1 MLCARIPVVVLAGG
15 QSMRFGG
22 RYKALARLCGKSLI
36 AHVVDNLSELASRLV
51 VVVHS
56 EEQARALLPVLAG
69 RELELVV
76 DALEGAS
83 PLVGLYTAASVVGAG
98 PFAVAPVDTPF
109 IRAEAY
115 GRMLK
120 RLGGHV
126 AVVPE
131 WPNGYIEPLLAVYRA
146 EQLREHAGRLLREGF
161 ASVTE
166 LVRSLDA
173 VRVPVGEV
181 FSDPKLETFNVN
193 TEEDLLL
200 AERLCARL
208 REG

>member
-1 MLCARIPVVVLAGG
+1 MLCTRIPVVVLAGG
-15 QSMRFGG
+15 QSRRFGG
-22 RYKALARLCGKSLI
+22 RYKALAQLCGKALI
-36 AHVVDNLSELASRLV
+36 AHVIDNLSALASRLV

-56 EEQARALLPVLAG
+56 EEQARALLSVLAG
-69 RELELVV
+69 RELELMV
-76 DALEGAS
+76 DALEEAS
-83 PLVGLYTAASVVGAG
+83 PLVGLHTAASAVGTG

-120 RLGGHV
+120 RLGRHD
-126 AVVPE
+126 AVVPQ

-146 EQLREHAGRLLREGF
+146 ERLREHAGRLLREGCVRV
-161 ASVTE
+161 AE
-166 LVRSLDA
+166 LVSSLDTA
-173 VRVPVGEV
+173 RVPVGEV

-193 TEEDLLL
+193 TEKDLLL
-200 AERLCARL
+200 AEELCARL